1 MRPFQKHMRMKPP
14 THAQLEKASLVVGC
28 SLVDF
33 VWAASNAALDDH
45 EVALRIR
52 DSLVQRP
59 SPDKRLLPK
68 KKKEEAT
75 P

>member
-1 MRPFQKHMRMKPP
+1 MTGLKHMRMKTV
-14 THAQLEKASLVVGC
+14 THAQLEKAALVVGC

-33 VWAASNAALDDH
+33 VWGAATAALKDH
-45 EVALRIR
+45 EFALKVR
-52 DSLVQRP
+52 DALAQQP

-68 KKKEEAT
+68 KKKEVK

>member
-1 MRPFQKHMRMKPP
+1 MPGLNHMRMKTV

-33 VWAASNAALDDH
+33 VWGAATAALEDH
-45 EVALRIR
+45 EFALKVR
-52 DSLVQRP
+52 DAFAQQP
-59 SPDKRLLPK
+59 SPDKRLFPK
-68 KKKEEAT
+68 KKTEAK